1 MGGQLLA
8 PHLLD
13 IEYKDREAP
22 APGDLRVLLA
32 QRTGSGV
39 AGVFEGSGALQFL
52 LGTEMPECLVGH
64 IDLAAHLEKLG
75 GILQLLRD
83 FFDGPDIGSD
93 ILAHHAVA
101 SGGSTHQLPVLVL
114 EAARKT
120 VDLDLDHIL
129 RFNACIPHSAV
140 KITQFIVG
148 KCIQQAL
155 HLDRMG
161 HFLEAA
167 AGRSADVLGGRSGRD
182 QLGVLRF
189 QLLQLP
195 GQGVVFEVLQLGGI
209 LIVIKAVI
217 LLDNSAQFLDA
228 LSGLFQFH
236 SSTLLPDTASRPRL
250 ISHAIVYHKT
260 GHFVNEKTELPS
272 PFCGEMQPCSIL
284 AF

>member
-1 MGGQLLA
+1 M
-8 PHLLD
+8 
-13 IEYKDREAP
+13 
-22 APGDLRVLLA
+22 
-32 QRTGSGV
+32 
-39 AGVFEGSGALQFL
+39 
-52 LGTEMPECLVGH
+52 
-64 IDLAAHLEKLG
+64 
-75 GILQLLRD
+75 LQLLRD
-83 FFDGPDIGSD
+83 LFDGPDIGSD

-101 SGGSTHQLPVLVL
+101 SGGSTHQLPVLVF
-114 EAARKT
+114 EAARKA

-161 HFLEAA
+161 HFLEAT
-167 AGRSADVLGGRSGRD
+167 AGRSADVLGGRRGRD

-272 PFCGEMQPCSIL
+272 PFAGKCSPVVFLLFRWRWYCRRPRGPGRCSWSSRAPRPRGSPPAARPSCRRCGCTCPARAGRQRGSPLQKHSRGRG
-284 AF
+284 A